1 MALVDKH
8 KARHPL
14 GLQLVKNW
22 ICRSCHMAM
31 IKKAEHVGMDLDA
44 ALDTLM
50 EKHNT
55 F

>member
-1 MALVDKH
+1 MA
-8 KARHPL
+8 
-14 GLQLVKNW
+14 
-22 ICRSCHMAM
+22 I

-50 EKHNT
+50 EKHKADT